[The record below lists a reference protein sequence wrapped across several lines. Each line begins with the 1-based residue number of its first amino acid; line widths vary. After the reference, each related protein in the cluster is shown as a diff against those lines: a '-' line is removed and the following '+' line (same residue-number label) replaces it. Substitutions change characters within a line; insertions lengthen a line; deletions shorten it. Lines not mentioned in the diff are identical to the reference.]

1 MRAPLQVAESA
12 SQLSTLMML
21 FMICLI
27 GYVLSF
33 GVRMPSLPSA
43 EAVANSR
50 E

>member
-1 MRAPLQVAESA
+1 
-12 SQLSTLMML
+12 ML